1 MNKINWPKI
10 KSGFIW
16 FLKSYLWVIILLI
29 GIDALTKWMFEI
41 FLPSGKITV
50 IPNFFYFEVL
60 HNKGAGWG
68 AFSGQKALL
77 VTISAVA
84 GIVMIGVLAWKYKK
98 LNNWY
103 KTALYLMIAGD
114 IGNLIDRAFYP
125 NGVIDF
131 IKFQF
136 GSYNFP
142 TFNLA
147 DAYLVIG
154 VIILLIA
161 VLFEDVIDKKKKEKA
176 KNIASND
183 NQINEVSSSNSLNEN
198 QTIES
203 LNTSENENKDNLD
216 STSDTNNITDK
227 GNKSNE

>member
-1 MNKINWPKI
+1 MNNTWSKI
-10 KSGFIW
+10 KTGTIW

-29 GIDALTKWMFEI
+29 GIDAMTKWLFEI
-41 FLPSGKITV
+41 YLPTGKITV

-60 HNKGAGWG
+60 HNTGAGWG

-98 LNNWY
+98 MAKIY
-103 KTALYLMIAGD
+103 KVALFLMIAGD

-125 NGVIDF
+125 KGVIDF
-131 IKFQF
+131 IKFTF
-136 GSYNFP
+136 GSYTFP

-154 VIILLIA
+154 VIILLFA
-161 VLFEDVIDKKKKEKA
+161 VLFEDVINKKNKERVDEKTLQENLEKA
-176 KNIASND
+176 NMT
-183 NQINEVSSSNSLNEN
+183 SSNQSDIEVNKE
-198 QTIES
+198 IES
-203 LNTSENENKDNLD
+203 SNEDKN
-216 STSDTNNITDK
+216 NNIEDK

>member
-41 FLPSGKITV
+41 FLPNGRVTV
-50 IPNFFYFEVL
+50 IPNFFYFELL

-77 VTISAVA
+77 VTISVVA
-84 GIVMIGVLAWKYKK
+84 GAVMILVLAWKYKK

-136 GSYNFP
+136 GSYTFP

-161 VLFEDVIDKKKKEKA
+161 VLFEDVIDRKKKEKA
-176 KNIASND
+176 KANNIASSTDVTND
-183 NQINEVSSSNSLNEN
+183 NQNENLSTQDNQLNE
-198 QTIES
+198 
-203 LNTSENENKDNLD
+203 ENKENKNIE
-216 STSDTNNITDK
+216 NNIEDK
-227 GNKSNE
+227 GNTSNE